1 MFRRYGP
8 NHSSDSS
15 IALLARG
22 TNGFV
27 KPTAQQRTDISLNI
41 LSKATKLC
49 FVNTGEVVL
58 ATSQIRVITQPPGSR
73 GEGQR
78 GSELT

>member
-1 MFRRYGP
+1 MNHFEEVIAEINQLTDAQLRNRTFELDGDGP
-8 NHSSDSS
+8 
-15 IALLARG
+15 
-22 TNGFV
+22 
-27 KPTAQQRTDISLNI
+27 
-41 LSKATKLC
+41 
-49 FVNTGEVVL
+49 VV